1 MKIDIREIPSY
12 VINVESDTKRYTT
25 SSRLLKLLGFEN
37 VHYVKAVED
46 RICGCSKSHHK
57 VLSDSSI
64 PTPFIVFED
73 DIILNDIPDY
83 IIDIP
88 DDADA
93 LYLGASEWGTF
104 LNHCSGGIVHYD
116 RVDDRIVKVHNML
129 ATHAI
134 MYITPTYRNLVAN
147 ISYRC
152 GYHWPSVL
160 GGSLDIAFAEIQKYF
175 NVYALDTP
183 LFKQSG
189 YNEVVTG
196 STISKVGI
204 SKEES
209 MDFFNTYT
217 KTPSKLTTIP
227 DSAGVHGGYTPIPL
241 HQQNAKT

>member
-1 MKIDIREIPSY
+1 MKIDIRKIHSY
-12 VINVESDTKRYTT
+12 VINVESDTKRYAT
-25 SSRLLKLLGFEN
+25 SSRLLKFLGFEN
-37 VHYVKAVED
+37 VHYVKAIEEHK
-46 RICGCSKSHHK
+46 GCAKSHHK

-64 PTPFIVFED
+64 PTPFIIFED
-73 DIILNDIPDY
+73 DIILNDIPNY

-93 LYLGASEWGTF
+93 LYLGASEYGTY
-104 LNHCSGGIVHYD
+104 LNHSSGGMVHYD
-116 RVDDRIVKVHNML
+116 RVDDRIVRVYNML
-129 ATHAI
+129 GGHAI
-134 MYITPTYRNLVAN
+134 VYFTPTYRNLVAN
-147 ISYRC
+147 ISHRC
-152 GYHWPSVL
+152 GYYWPSNDAPHDV
-160 GGSLDIAFAEIQKYF
+160 GVAEIQKYF

-209 MDFFNTYT
+209 IDFFNTYA

-227 DSAGVHGGYTPIPL
+227 DSAGYTGSYTPLPL